1 MIGKQKRH
9 ELTQAFRMLVD
20 LSKKG
25 SIDLLSATVKSL
37 DKKART
43 AVVHLDV
50 SDMEISDVRLQTVS
64 DDIVNGGICLFPKAG
79 SQVVV
84 AKEDG
89 AMESLFIVA
98 TSELESL
105 EIQVGDTMLVV
116 KQSGIEFNEGKLGG
130 LPVAS
135 KVVERINTIE
145 NDINALKLLLGA
157 LATTGSVAPTAPLLG
172 AAVATFGTYAAQV
185 LTPTIEAQ
193 INNQKVKQ

>member
-9 ELTQAFRMLVD
+9 ELTQAFRMLLD

-25 SIDLLSATVKSL
+25 SIDLLGATVKSV

-50 SDMEISDVRLQTVS
+50 SDMEIEDVRLQTVS
-64 DDIVNGGICLFPKAG
+64 DDLVNGGICLFPKPG

-98 TSELESL
+98 TSQLESV
-105 EIQVGDTMLVV
+105 EIQVGETMLLVN
-116 KQSGIEFNEGKLGG
+116 KSGIEFNGGKLGG
-130 LPVAS
+130 LTLTRSVVLKLNQLEMDLNTLKSLLLAIANAGTAAGALPLPGSAFSALGAYGS
-135 KVVERINTIE
+135 KVFALTAE
-145 NDINALKLLLGA
+145 NEISNSK
-157 LATTGSVAPTAPLLG
+157 
-172 AAVATFGTYAAQV
+172 
-185 LTPTIEAQ
+185 I
-193 INNQKVKQ
+193 KQ